1 MIELERYRI
10 IIMKY
15 HQFKSGNYQRVCHL
29 KTSSMETKIFCHFNK
44 RQKRVLDETENKK
57 VSQINVGCASLQ
69 GLMQPKTLREQ
80 FVI

>member
-1 MIELERYRI
+1 
-10 IIMKY
+10 
-15 HQFKSGNYQRVCHL
+15 
-29 KTSSMETKIFCHFNK
+29 MEINIFCHFNK